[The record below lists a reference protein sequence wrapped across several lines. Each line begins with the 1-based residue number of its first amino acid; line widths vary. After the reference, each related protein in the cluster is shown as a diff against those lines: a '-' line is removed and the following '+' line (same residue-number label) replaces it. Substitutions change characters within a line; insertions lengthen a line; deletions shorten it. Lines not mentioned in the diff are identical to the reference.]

1 VRVAHLLY
9 PRIDIFFLLCLLGW
23 QPVSSS
29 SMRVWW
35 VFFNHLHIQCVS
47 GLWCK
52 VQTLNFVWV
61 VCNSALSSSSS
72 DQLSG
77 VATSSC
83 FFPWPAHHQC
93 GPPL

>member
-1 VRVAHLLY
+1 MGCKTRGEGSTLVIPQNGYLFFVVSPWLAAR
-9 PRIDIFFLLCLLGW
+9 FFLKHESLMGFL
-23 QPVSSS
+23 
-29 SMRVWW
+29 
-35 VFFNHLHIQCVS
+35 NHLHIQRVS

-61 VCNSALSSSSS
+61 VCSSALSSSSS

-83 FFPWPAHHQC
+83 FFP
-93 GPPL
+93 